1 VKQAPF
7 IHLSVSYRQDIHQS
21 IKNTSKSA
29 RFFKPSPMELCFA
42 QMRLVELP
50 YNISKDELLAVF
62 LWLSMQ
68 VQSSALD
75 LNFGNLNLARSQQD
89 FTSPVMSVDEAPQS
103 CLKQHN

>member
-1 VKQAPF
+1 
-7 IHLSVSYRQDIHQS
+7 
-21 IKNTSKSA
+21 
-29 RFFKPSPMELCFA
+29 MELCFA

-75 LNFGNLNLARSQQD
+75 LNLGKR
-89 FTSPVMSVDEAPQS
+89 PPQRP
-103 CLKQHN
+103 QGAY

>member
-1 VKQAPF
+1 
-7 IHLSVSYRQDIHQS
+7 
-21 IKNTSKSA
+21 
-29 RFFKPSPMELCFA
+29 MELYFA

>member
-1 VKQAPF
+1 
-7 IHLSVSYRQDIHQS
+7 
-21 IKNTSKSA
+21 
-29 RFFKPSPMELCFA
+29 MELYFA

-89 FTSPVMSVDEAPQS
+89 VDEVPQS
-103 CLKQHN
+103 CLDVRTVLD